1 MMHFWNKLSIRA
13 QITLGFLPL
22 IFFMSLLSLNVMSG
36 MDKLTSVFASY
47 RATVG
52 ESLAISIYSDRL
64 RDIQMSAEAFRSAP
78 SKELVNRFK
87 VGVSSFAL
95 DDTRLARSPSLQ
107 ADVTTIRGQVAA
119 YDQAFDRLV
128 ALQSRHDQ
136 LLSKVTEFGPW
147 TGIALNDILRSAWRQ
162 NDLKLLYA
170 TTITLQALNKSLY
183 FSERFVNSGDL
194 KAYDTAQ
201 LALSEAVDLNAA
213 ATRMAHNDL
222 QQTRLSGA
230 AQLMQ
235 NYGARLGEMRDVW
248 SETKRIRVSEI
259 EELGPKIAT
268 GFQALQARVADTQK
282 ELDGSVDQTA
292 SSATTVTLA
301 VSAALIVIGLALSYY
316 LGRLISSAVRTM
328 AAKMERLA
336 RGEDLAEFDGADNGH
351 ELGAMARSLMVFQET
366 KHAKTAADI
375 AAESVRLA
383 SEEQR
388 QRQEGQ
394 RMAEADAMEFA
405 FRQISKGLDAL
416 STGDLTARIG
426 DVDARY
432 SIIRD
437 RFNNSVASL
446 ESAFD
451 AVIQA
456 VSTIRSGLG
465 EISTATNDLAGRTE
479 QQASSLE
486 ETVAALSEVTRGVNG
501 MAEGASRAN
510 DAVTTTRANAEKGG
524 EIVNRA
530 ISAMNEIQNSSARI
544 ESIIGVIDEIAFQ
557 TNLLALN
564 AGVEAARA
572 GEAGKGFAVVAQEV
586 RELAQRSANAAKEI
600 KQLIST
606 SSDQV
611 DVGVRLVG
619 ESGSS
624 LEQIVSHFNAMSA
637 TVTEIAVSARD
648 QALSLREVS
657 AAGDQMDKVT
667 QQNAAMVEQTTAAAQ
682 SLTCETNRLAALVGQ
697 FKTRSLKDIKH
708 SSYAMAC

>member
-1 MMHFWNKLSIRA
+1 MHFWNKLSIRS

-22 IFFMSLLSLNVMSG
+22 IIFMSLLSLNVMSG
-36 MDKLTSVFASY
+36 MDKLTSMFSSY

-52 ESLAISIYSDRL
+52 ESLAISTYSERL
-64 RDIQMSAEAFRSAP
+64 RDIEMSAEAFRSDP
-78 SKELVNRFK
+78 SKELVDRFK
-87 VGVSSFAL
+87 SGVSSFEL
-95 DDTRLARSPSLQ
+95 DDPRLAQNPDLQ
-107 ADVTTIRGQVAA
+107 AAVATIRGQIAA
-119 YDQAFDRLV
+119 YDRAFDTLV
-128 ALQSRHDQ
+128 ALQSRHNL

-147 TGIALNDILRSAWRQ
+147 TSVALNDVLRSAWRQ
-162 NDLKLLYA
+162 NDLQLLYA
-170 TTITLQALNKSLY
+170 TTTTLEALNRSLY

-201 LALSEAVDLNAA
+201 VALSEAVDLNAA
-213 ATRMAHNDL
+213 AAKMARNDR
-222 QQTRLSGA
+222 QRTRLSGV

-235 NYGARLGEMRDVW
+235 NYSARLGEMRDVW
-248 SETKRIRVSEI
+248 SETRHIREA
-259 EELGPKIAT
+259 ELNELGPKIST
-268 GFQALQARVADTQK
+268 GFQALQARVAGAQK
-282 ELDGSVDQTA
+282 ELDGSVEQTV

-301 VSAALIVIGLALSYY
+301 ISAALIVIGLVLSYY

-336 RGEDLAEFDGADNGH
+336 HGEDLAEFDGTNNAH

-366 KHAKTAADI
+366 KHAKAAADV
-375 AAESVRLA
+375 AAERVRLA

-394 RMAEADAMEFA
+394 RMAEADAMEIA
-405 FRQISKGLDAL
+405 FHQISKGLDAL
-416 STGDLTARIG
+416 SAGDLTARIG
-426 DVDARY
+426 DVDTRY

-437 RFNNSVASL
+437 RFNSSVASL

-451 AVIQA
+451 AIVQA

-465 EISTATNDLAGRTE
+465 EISTATNDLARRTE

-486 ETVAALSEVTRGVNG
+486 ETVAALSEVTRGVKG

-530 ISAMNEIQNSSARI
+530 ISAMNEIQTSSARI

-606 SSDQV
+606 STDQV
-611 DVGVRLVG
+611 DVGVKLVG
-619 ESGSS
+619 ESGAS
-624 LEQIVSHFNAMSA
+624 LEQIVQHVSAMSA

-682 SLTCETNRLAALVGQ
+682 SLQHETDRLAALIGQ
-697 FKTRSLKDIKH
+697 FKTRSLTGIGRNA
-708 SSYAMAC
+708 YAMAS

>member
-1 MMHFWNKLSIRA
+1 MHFWNKLSIRS
-13 QITLGFLPL
+13 QITVGFLPL
-22 IFFMSLLSLNVMSG
+22 IVFMSLLSLNVISG
-36 MDKLTSVFASY
+36 MDNLTSVFSSY

-52 ESLAISIYSDRL
+52 ESLAISTYSDRL
-64 RDIQMSAEAFRSAP
+64 HDIQMSAEAFRSEP
-78 SKELVNRFK
+78 SKELVDRLK
-87 VGVSSFAL
+87 SGVSSFKA
-95 DDTRLARSPSLQ
+95 DDPRLIQNPDLQ
-107 ADVTTIRGQVAA
+107 AAMAKISGQIMA
-119 YDQAFDRLV
+119 YNQAFDKLV
-128 ALQSRHDQ
+128 ALQSRHDL

-147 TGIALNDILRSAWRQ
+147 TGVELNDILRSAWRQ
-162 NDLKLLYA
+162 NDLQLLYA
-170 TTITLQALNKSLY
+170 TTTTLEALNRSLY

-201 LALSEAVDLNAA
+201 GALGEAVKLNAA
-213 ATRMAHNDL
+213 ATNKARNDL
-222 QQTRLSGA
+222 QRTRLSGV

-235 NYGARLGEMRDVW
+235 NYSARLGEMRDVW
-248 SETKRIRVSEI
+248 SETKRVRET
-259 EELGPKIAT
+259 ELDELAPKIST
-268 GFQALQARVADTQK
+268 GFQALQASVAGAQK
-282 ELDGSVDQTA
+282 KLDGSVEQTV

-301 VSAALIVIGLALSYY
+301 VSGVLIAIGLALSYY
-316 LGRLISSAVRTM
+316 LGRLISSAVRAM

-336 RGEDLAEFDGADNGH
+336 HGEDLAEIEGANNGH

-375 AAESVRLA
+375 AAERARLA
-383 SEEQR
+383 AEDQR
-388 QRQEGQ
+388 QQQEGQ
-394 RMAEADAMEFA
+394 RMADADAMEFA

-416 STGDLTARIG
+416 SAGDLTARIG

-437 RFNNSVASL
+437 RFNSSAASL

-451 AVIQA
+451 AVVQA

-465 EISTATNDLAGRTE
+465 EISTATNDLARRTE

-501 MAEGASRAN
+501 MAEGAGRAN
-510 DAVTTTRANAEKGG
+510 DAVTTTRVTAEKGG
-524 EIVNRA
+524 EIVNHA

-600 KQLIST
+600 KHLIST

-611 DVGVRLVG
+611 DVGVKLVG
-619 ESGSS
+619 ESGAS
-624 LEQIVSHFNAMSA
+624 LEQIVWHISTMSA
-637 TVTEIAVSARD
+637 TVTEIAASARD
-648 QALSLREVS
+648 QAFSLREVS

-682 SLTCETNRLAALVGQ
+682 SLAHETDRLAALIGR
-697 FKTRSLKDIKH
+697 FKTRSLAGMGHKA
-708 SSYAMAC
+708 YAMAS

>member
-1 MMHFWNKLSIRA
+1 MHFWKKLSIRA
-13 QITLGFLPL
+13 QITFGFLPL

-36 MDKLTSVFASY
+36 MDKLTAAFSSY

-52 ESLAISIYSDRL
+52 ESLAIATYSERL
-64 RDIQMSAEAFRSAP
+64 GSIQMAAEAYRSDP
-78 SKELVNRFK
+78 SKEVVERFK
-87 VGVSSFAL
+87 SGVGSFAL
-95 DDTRLARSPSLQ
+95 DDARLARNPSLQ
-107 ADVTTIRGQVAA
+107 ATVATIRGQIAA
-119 YDQAFDRLV
+119 YDQAFDELV
-128 ALQSRHDQ
+128 TLQSRHDQ

-147 TGIALNDILRSAWRQ
+147 ASDALNDVLRSAWRQ
-162 NDLKLLYA
+162 NDLTLLYA
-170 TTITLQALNKSLY
+170 TTTTLQAVTKSLY
-183 FSERFVNSGDL
+183 FSERFVNSGDV

-201 LALSEAVDLNAA
+201 LALREAVELNAA
-213 ATRMAHNDL
+213 ATKLARNEL
-222 QQTRLSGA
+222 QQARLFGA

-235 NYGARLGEMRDVW
+235 NYSARLGEMRDVW
-248 SETKRIRVSEI
+248 NETNRIRVGEI
-259 EELGPKIAT
+259 GELGPKIAT
-268 GFQALQARVADTQK
+268 GFQALQASVAKTQQQ
-282 ELDGSVDQTA
+282 LDNSVEQTV
-292 SSATTVTLA
+292 SSATTVALA

-316 LGRLISSAVRTM
+316 LGRLISSAVRAM

-336 RGEDLAEFDGADNGH
+336 HGEDLSEFDGGDNGH

-375 AAESVRLA
+375 AAETARLA

-388 QRQEGQ
+388 QQQERQ
-394 RMAEADAMEFA
+394 RVAESEAMEFA

-432 SIIRD
+432 CVIRD
-437 RFNNSVASL
+437 RFNNSVATL

-456 VSTIRSGLG
+456 VSIIKSGLG
-465 EISTATNDLAGRTE
+465 EISTATNDLARRTE
-479 QQASSLE
+479 QQASALE
-486 ETVAALSEVTRGVNG
+486 QTVAALSEVTRGVNG
-501 MAEGASRAN
+501 MADGASRAN
-510 DAVTTTRANAEKGG
+510 DAVTTTRANAENGG

-530 ISAMNEIQNSSARI
+530 ILAMNEIQSSSERI

-624 LEQIVSHFNAMSA
+624 LKQIVSHFNAMSA
-637 TVTEIAVSARD
+637 TVTEIALSARD

-657 AAGDQMDKVT
+657 AAGEQMDKVT

-682 SLTCETNRLAALVGQ
+682 GLAYETDRLAALVAQ
-697 FKTRSLKDIKH
+697 FKTRSLPGTDRNT
-708 SSYAMAC
+708 YAMAS